1 MTVPDRPEEN
11 RSRVRAGLAGHSQEL
26 SRLTL
31 IAAALNRSV
40 GLDAALETTLEH
52 VADLFALETGWI
64 WLLDEKS
71 GHAYLAAA
79 RNLPPAL
86 RDNPVR
92 MTGGC
97 YCLDSFHAG
106 QMDGAANLNT
116 ITCSRL
122 KGLTDGTRGLRH
134 HASVPLYARD
144 GEHLGILNVASR
156 DWRQVSQDE
165 LDLLHTV
172 GDLLSIAVERAR
184 LYDRSVELGS
194 VQERNR
200 LAREIHDTLAQTL
213 SGLTLQLEALDAMLD
228 AQADPQELRAVV
240 ARSLDLARKGLEDA
254 RRSVL
259 DLRAAPLQ
267 GRSLAGAL
275 RELAEEQSRSSGVA
289 IRFESVD
296 ADRPLPARIEA
307 GVYRMAQEAVTN
319 AIKHARPGH
328 IAVGL
333 TVTPAGLRLRVSDN
347 GLGFAADSGNNP
359 DDTADGTSDDTNSV
373 DTNGQRFGLKGIQER
388 ARLLKGR
395 MRLESLPGAGTSLH
409 VDIPLEE

>member
-1 MTVPDRPEEN
+1 MSVQEQQEQNAPKPST
-11 RSRVRAGLAGHSQEL
+11 ALAEQNQEL

-31 IAAALNRSV
+31 IAAALNRSL
-40 GLDAALETTLEH
+40 GLDAALDTTLAH
-52 VADLFALETGWI
+52 VADLFGLETGWI
-64 WLLDEKS
+64 WLLDEKTGRS
-71 GHAYLAAA
+71 YLAAA

-86 RDNPVR
+86 RDNPLL
-92 MTGGC
+92 MAGSC
-97 YCLDSFHAG
+97 YCLDSFRSG
-106 QMDGAANLNT
+106 EMDGASNLNT

-156 DWRQVSQDE
+156 DWRQVSKDE

-213 SGLTLQLEALDAMLD
+213 SGLTLQLETLDALLD
-228 AQADPQELRAVV
+228 AESDHRQLKPIVVRA
-240 ARSLDLARKGLEDA
+240 LGLARTGLEEA

-267 GRSLAGAL
+267 GRNLAQAL
-275 RELAEEQSRSSGVA
+275 RDLAEQEGQRAGRPV
-289 IRFESVD
+289 RFDSID

-307 GVYRMAQEAVTN
+307 GLYRIAQEALTN
-319 AIKHARPGH
+319 ALNHAQASK
-328 IAVGL
+328 IEMTL
-333 TVTPAGLRLRVSDN
+333 TVTPEQLTLRVDDD
-347 GLGFAADSGNNP
+347 GRGFAP
-359 DDTADGTSDDTNSV
+359 DAVAETD
-373 DTNGQRFGLKGIQER
+373 RFGLKGIQER
-388 ARLLKGR
+388 TRLLKGTLQ
-395 MRLESLPGAGTSLH
+395 LESSPQAGTSLYIS
-409 VDIPLEE
+409 VPLEE